1 MFIGTTD
8 YKTIEEFSKRCGNFS
23 IMQRSVG
30 FNSSKGEDINSNTSV
45 KERPLIYPSELQRL
59 NNNGN
64 MGNAVVTVF
73 GYFPIKSRFTP
84 SFKCKFYDM
93 ERCKQELAKGRY
105 FDEHKAF
112 YDMRKRNVLLSVPP
126 AEKPQDMVRQHLTER
141 RKNKL
146 ILDQIKDLMRKGLNE
161 LIPDE
166 DVTELLHAIDTL
178 SLEKALAGLEQAKKI
193 AKESK
198 RKNKL
203 ETIEDVIRRIKD
215 YLVENQK
222 Y

>member
-84 SFKCKFYDM
+84 SFECKFYDM
-93 ERCKQELAKGRY
+93 TRCKQELAKGRY

-112 YDMRKRNVLLSVPP
+112 YDMRRRNALLFVPT
-126 AEKPQDMVRQHLTER
+126 ADKPQDMVTQQITESKR
-141 RKNKL
+141 HKL
-146 ILDQIKDLMRKGLNE
+146 ILDQLKDRMEKCLNE
-161 LIPDE
+161 IIPNE
-166 DVTELLHAIDTL
+166 DIQELLRMIDTL
-178 SLEKALAGLEQAKKI
+178 SLEKALIGLEQAKKI

-198 RKNKL
+198 RKDKVG
-203 ETIEDVIRRIKD
+203 EIEDVMRRIKD
-215 YLVENQK
+215 YLSEKQK